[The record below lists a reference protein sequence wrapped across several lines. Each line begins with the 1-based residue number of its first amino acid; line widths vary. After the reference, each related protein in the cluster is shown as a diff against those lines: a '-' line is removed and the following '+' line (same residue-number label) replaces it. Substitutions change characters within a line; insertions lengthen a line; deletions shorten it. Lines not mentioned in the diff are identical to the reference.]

1 MINNNEI
8 IIALILF
15 VIFILFLIFS
25 DSIGKFFESDKWAEP
40 KSKALKPSPLLD
52 CL

>member
-25 DSIGKFFESDKWAEP
+25 DSIGKFFESDK
-40 KSKALKPSPLLD
+40 
-52 CL
+52 